1 MSSDDELIQLSGSPK
16 RKLPVDDLNMAGD
29 GRIIE
34 YLDVDNVAKRQRT
47 SIIVLPG
54 MIHPK
59 SIYEGWV
66 PPLPVSK
73 ERFAL
78 YDLLVGSPDSNL
90 NYP

>member
-1 MSSDDELIQLSGSPK
+1 M
-16 RKLPVDDLNMAGD
+16 DDLNTAED

-34 YLDVDNVAKRQRT
+34 DLDVGNVAKRQRT

-54 MIHPK
+54 MTHPK

-78 YDLLVGSPDSNL
+78 YDLLVGSPHSDL
-90 NYP
+90 D